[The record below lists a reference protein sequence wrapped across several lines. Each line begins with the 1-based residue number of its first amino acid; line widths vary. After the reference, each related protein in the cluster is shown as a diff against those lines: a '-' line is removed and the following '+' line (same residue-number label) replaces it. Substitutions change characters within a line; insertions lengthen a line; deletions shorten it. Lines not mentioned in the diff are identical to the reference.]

1 MSVFD
6 VITRGEAYIIAEMS
20 ANHTGKLEHALE
32 IVRMA
37 KKAGANCVKIQTYT
51 ADTMTIPSEAEYF
64 RIRGG
69 LWDGKTLY
77 ELYKEAATPWEWHRA
92 IKDACQNEGLD
103 FLSTPFDK
111 TSVDFLEEL
120 GVEAYKIA
128 SFELVDLPLLQY
140 VASKGK
146 PMILSCGMATQEE
159 IQEALETVYAS
170 GNSQV
175 VLLKCSSEYPA
186 NPSNLNLATI
196 ADMKKRFQVPV
207 GFSDHTL
214 GSESAVVAVS
224 LGACVV
230 EKHFCLSRKL
240 KGPDS
245 AFSMEPHEFAEL
257 VKKVH
262 QTQKIVGNILYGP
275 SEKEKTSFVFRRSVF
290 AVKDIQK
297 GERFT
302 EENIR
307 VIRPGYGVKPKYY
320 PAILGLPA
328 REKLERGSPIQLDSI
343 KPGCILF
350 LSNNRNTRNVY
361 HWLREQEEI
370 LLFEDQLTLELVK
383 RLRPSFIIS
392 FNYRFLISQDV
403 IQWMQGRMINLHLSL
418 LPWNQGASPNFFSF
432 YDDTPKG
439 VTIHLLDQ
447 GIDTGDILCQR
458 EILLDETKESFASSY
473 QFLMEQ
479 MEELFFEHWEEIKNG
494 RLMPRK
500 QSETGSYHTTAELK
514 RIQQGYPFCWQD
526 NISEFKQKYQIGR

>member
-1 MSVFD
+1 
-6 VITRGEAYIIAEMS
+6 
-20 ANHTGKLEHALE
+20 
-32 IVRMA
+32 
-37 KKAGANCVKIQTYT
+37 
-51 ADTMTIPSEAEYF
+51 
-64 RIRGG
+64 
-69 LWDGKTLY
+69 
-77 ELYKEAATPWEWHRA
+77 
-92 IKDACQNEGLD
+92 
-103 FLSTPFDK
+103 
-111 TSVDFLEEL
+111 LEEL

-128 SFELVDLPLLQY
+128 SFELVDVPLLQY

-146 PMILSCGMATQEE
+146 PMILSCGMATKEE
-159 IQEALETVYAS
+159 IQEALETVYAT
-170 GNSQV
+170 GNTRV

-196 ADMKKRFQVPV
+196 ADMKERFQVPV

-262 QTQKIVGNILYGP
+262 EAKKIVGNISYGA
-275 SEKEKTSFVFRRSVF
+275 SEKEKNSLVFRRSVF

-307 VIRPGYGVKPKYY
+307 VIRPGYGLRPKYY
-320 PAILGLPA
+320 PALLGLPSK
-328 REKLERGSPIQLDSI
+328 EKVERGTPIQLDSI

-350 LSNNRNTRNVY
+350 LTNNRNTRNVY

-370 LLFEDQLTLELVK
+370 FLLKDPLTLELVQM
-383 RLRPSFIIS
+383 LRPSFIIS
-392 FNYRFLISQDV
+392 FNYRHMITKDV
-403 IQWMQGRMINLHLSL
+403 IAWMQGRIINLHLSL
-418 LPWNQGASPNFFSF
+418 LPWNRGASPNFFSF

-439 VTIHLLDQ
+439 VTIHYVDQ
-447 GIDTGDILCQR
+447 GIDTGEILCQR

-473 QFLMEQ
+473 QFLMKQ
-479 MEELFFEHWEEIKNG
+479 MEELFVEHWQALKNG
-494 RLMPRK
+494 SLLSQK
-500 QSETGSYHTTAELK
+500 QSKIESYHTTAELK
-514 RIQQGYPFCWQD
+514 RIQQVSPFRWED
-526 NISEFKQKYQIGR
+526 NISEFKKKYQIGG